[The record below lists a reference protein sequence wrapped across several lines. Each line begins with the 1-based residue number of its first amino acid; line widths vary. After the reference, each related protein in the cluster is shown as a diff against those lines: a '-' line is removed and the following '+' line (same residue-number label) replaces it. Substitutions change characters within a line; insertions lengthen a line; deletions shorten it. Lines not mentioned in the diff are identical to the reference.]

1 MVEGSGSVASTAGDM
16 ARYIRFLIAAGQG
29 HGAPLLSDVAAARFT
44 KATVEAP
51 AWGAGGGQYA
61 NGLAVVDVGGRKLLH
76 HTGGMLIFNSA
87 IHVDPMAGVG
97 AFASTNMGSFPY
109 RPRDITAYACA
120 RLRAVVE
127 DAPKPEPMP
136 APPKLPD
143 VSGYVGRFEG
153 RNGEVLTVDTDPR
166 GLAVRLGDQT
176 LALQQSGEDAFTAS
190 DPAATPLP
198 LVFRKADDAVARAW
212 WGETEYVREGVEFSL
227 PTPEKLAALTGYYES
242 DDPWRGSFRV
252 IAQGPD
258 LTIDG
263 TNPLTPLAD
272 SVYRSGK
279 EDWSPERLRFS
290 AWLDGRP
297 QRATASGADYLRRPA

>member
-1 MVEGSGSVASTAGDM
+1 VVEVGD
-16 ARYIRFLIAAGQG
+16 
-29 HGAPLLSDVAAARFT
+29 
-44 KATVEAP
+44 
-51 AWGAGGGQYA
+51 
-61 NGLAVVDVGGRKLLH
+61 RKLLH

-87 IHVDPMAGVG
+87 IHVDPIAGVG

-120 RLRAVVE
+120 RLRAVV
-127 DAPKPEPMP
+127 DDGPQPEPAP

-143 VSGYVGRFEG
+143 ASDYFGRYTAG
-153 RNGEVLTVDTDPR
+153 DGEVLTVDVDSR
-166 GLAVRLGDQT
+166 GLAARRGDRRLV
-176 LALQQSGEDAFTAS
+176 LQQSGEDAFTAI
-190 DPAATPLP
+190 DPSATPLP
-198 LVFRKADDAVARAW
+198 LVFRKEDKAVVRAW
-212 WGETEYVREGVEFSL
+212 WGETEYVREGVEFSP
-227 PTPEKLAALTGYYES
+227 PTPPKIAALAGYYES

-263 TNPLTPLAD
+263 TNPLTAL
-272 SVYRSGK
+272 SVGVYRVGK
-279 EDWSPERLRFS
+279 DAWSPERLRFD